1 MYKKQIEEY
10 FNLHKDEM
18 LEDICKVIRIKSDRQ
33 EPKEGMP
40 FGEGVVK
47 VLKEAL
53 DIASNMGF
61 ATNNYDNYVGTV
73 DFNDKEK
80 ALDILAHLDVVPAG
94 DEWTVTEPY
103 EPIIKD
109 GKLYGRGSADDKGP
123 AIVALYALKAVK
135 DLNIPLNK
143 NVRLILGTDEE
154 CGSSDIEYYYKIEKE
169 APMTFSP
176 DADFPVINV
185 EKGGLKANF
194 IADFKED
201 RTLPRIISV
210 NSGVKVNV
218 IPDKAT
224 AVIEGI
230 EKNEVEK
237 YCDTVTNKIG
247 VKFTVNEENNKL
259 YVTLLDNLPK
269 ENMVVNYGASPYPT
283 NYDLDRT
290 IEGIITLKDR
300 DGNISKGKLAEGTDL
315 LTDNRYCIDIT
326 NLKKPFTL
334 EIPSISIVIPE
345 GLNSSDIVELPIP
358 TNEDKININKNI
370 MINNKDE
377 MFIKA
382 NSHVNIVSIQRDGE
396 YYTIE
401 LNYPDNEDREVKML
415 ECVVVPAGNSITTEG
430 ENWFEDGLSGNISKD
445 GNRTITFKLPAL
457 NDDKLFIKVLGS
469 EYEIKGPWKISID

>member
-1 MYKKQIEEY
+1 MDEKLDAKIKQILQENDDIVVPKNIY
-10 FNLHKDEM
+10 KGIDET
-18 LEDICKVIRIKSDRQ
+18 LKSLSNKKTINKKKVIAAASVIIFLSITPLGIKALKGIFYTYIPSTGNIINTDSTIYLLEKTINKKIGSR
-33 EPKEGMP
+33 
-40 FGEGVVK
+40 K
-47 VLKEAL
+47 VTLKEL
-53 DIASNMGF
+53 SYDQKNKMIIVSVEGNGQLPSND
-61 ATNNYDNYVGTV
+61 AT
-73 DFNDKEK
+73 
-80 ALDILAHLDVVPAG
+80 
-94 DEWTVTEPY
+94 
-103 EPIIKD
+103 IKINKYKLKSSTCNIT
-109 GKLYGRGSADDKGP
+109 KLYDTRSYASWSGNYFFEYDKKYNEKNVELEFTLDNGNKAIFNCKLSKAKQVNNISELGSSAFNKNIEIT
-123 AIVALYALKAVK
+123 AIV
-135 DLNIPLNK
+135 D
-143 NVRLILGTDEE
+143 
-154 CGSSDIEYYYKIEKE
+154 
-169 APMTFSP
+169 
-176 DADFPVINV
+176 
-185 EKGGLKANF
+185 
-194 IADFKED
+194 
-201 RTLPRIISV
+201 
-210 NSGVKVNV
+210 
-218 IPDKAT
+218 
-224 AVIEGI
+224 
-230 EKNEVEK
+230 
-237 YCDTVTNKIG
+237 
-247 VKFTVNEENNKL
+247 EENNKL

-445 GNRTITFKLPAL
+445 GNRTITFKLPKQ

>member
-1 MYKKQIEEY
+1 MDEKLDAKIKQILQENDDIVVPKNIY
-10 FNLHKDEM
+10 KGIDET
-18 LEDICKVIRIKSDRQ
+18 LKSLSNKKTINKKKVIAAASVIIFLSITPLGIKALKGIFYTYIPSTGNIINTDSTIYLLEKTINKKIGSR
-33 EPKEGMP
+33 
-40 FGEGVVK
+40 K
-47 VLKEAL
+47 VTLKEL
-53 DIASNMGF
+53 SYDQKNKMIIVSVEGNGQLPSND
-61 ATNNYDNYVGTV
+61 AT
-73 DFNDKEK
+73 
-80 ALDILAHLDVVPAG
+80 
-94 DEWTVTEPY
+94 
-103 EPIIKD
+103 IKINKYKLKSSTCNIT
-109 GKLYGRGSADDKGP
+109 KLYDTRSYASWSGNYFFEYDKKYNEKNVELEFTLDNGNKAIFNCKLSKAKQVNNISELGYSAFNKNIEIT
-123 AIVALYALKAVK
+123 AIV
-135 DLNIPLNK
+135 D
-143 NVRLILGTDEE
+143 
-154 CGSSDIEYYYKIEKE
+154 
-169 APMTFSP
+169 
-176 DADFPVINV
+176 
-185 EKGGLKANF
+185 
-194 IADFKED
+194 
-201 RTLPRIISV
+201 
-210 NSGVKVNV
+210 
-218 IPDKAT
+218 
-224 AVIEGI
+224 
-230 EKNEVEK
+230 
-237 YCDTVTNKIG
+237 
-247 VKFTVNEENNKL
+247 EENNKL

-269 ENMVVNYGASPYPT
+269 ENMIVNYGTSPYPT

-401 LNYPDNEDREVKML
+401 LNYTDNKDREVKML

>member
-1 MYKKQIEEY
+1 MDKKLDAKIKQILQE
-10 FNLHKDEM
+10 NDDIVVPKNISKGIDET
-18 LEDICKVIRIKSDRQ
+18 LKSLSNKKTINKKKVIAAASVIISITITPLGIRALKDMFYTYIPSTGNIISTDSTIYLLEKTINKNIGSR
-33 EPKEGMP
+33 
-40 FGEGVVK
+40 K
-47 VLKEAL
+47 VTLKEL
-53 DIASNMGF
+53 SYDQKNKMIIVSVEGNGQLPSND
-61 ATNNYDNYVGTV
+61 AT
-73 DFNDKEK
+73 
-80 ALDILAHLDVVPAG
+80 
-94 DEWTVTEPY
+94 
-103 EPIIKD
+103 IKINKYKLKSSTCNIT
-109 GKLYGRGSADDKGP
+109 KLYDTRSYDSWSGNYCFEYDKKYNEKNVELEFTLDNGNKAIFNCKLSKAKQVNNISELGYSAFNKNIEIT
-123 AIVALYALKAVK
+123 AIV
-135 DLNIPLNK
+135 D
-143 NVRLILGTDEE
+143 
-154 CGSSDIEYYYKIEKE
+154 
-169 APMTFSP
+169 
-176 DADFPVINV
+176 
-185 EKGGLKANF
+185 
-194 IADFKED
+194 
-201 RTLPRIISV
+201 
-210 NSGVKVNV
+210 
-218 IPDKAT
+218 
-224 AVIEGI
+224 
-230 EKNEVEK
+230 
-237 YCDTVTNKIG
+237 
-247 VKFTVNEENNKL
+247 EENNKL

-269 ENMVVNYGASPYPT
+269 ENMVVNYGASPYPA

-445 GNRTITFKLPAL
+445 GNRTITFKLPKQ
-457 NDDKLFIKVLGS
+457 NEDKLFIKVLGS

>member
-1 MYKKQIEEY
+1 MDKKLDAKIKQILQE
-10 FNLHKDEM
+10 NDDIVVPKNISKGIDET
-18 LEDICKVIRIKSDRQ
+18 LKSLSNKKTINKKKVIAAASVIISITITPLGIRALKDMFYTYIPSTGNIISTDSTIYLLEKTINKKIGSR
-33 EPKEGMP
+33 
-40 FGEGVVK
+40 K
-47 VLKEAL
+47 VTLKELSYDQKNKMIIVSVEGNGQLPSNDATIKINKYKLKSSTCNITKIYDTSSYASWRGNYFFEYDKKYNEKNVELEFTL
-53 DIASNMGF
+53 DNGNKAIFNCKLSKAKQV
-61 ATNNYDNYVGTV
+61 NNISELGYSA
-73 DFNDKEK
+73 FNKNIE
-80 ALDILAHLDVVPAG
+80 I
-94 DEWTVTEPY
+94 T
-103 EPIIKD
+103 
-109 GKLYGRGSADDKGP
+109 
-123 AIVALYALKAVK
+123 AIV
-135 DLNIPLNK
+135 D
-143 NVRLILGTDEE
+143 
-154 CGSSDIEYYYKIEKE
+154 
-169 APMTFSP
+169 
-176 DADFPVINV
+176 
-185 EKGGLKANF
+185 
-194 IADFKED
+194 
-201 RTLPRIISV
+201 
-210 NSGVKVNV
+210 
-218 IPDKAT
+218 
-224 AVIEGI
+224 
-230 EKNEVEK
+230 
-237 YCDTVTNKIG
+237 
-247 VKFTVNEENNKL
+247 EENNKL

-445 GNRTITFKLPAL
+445 GNRTITFKLPKQ

>member
-1 MYKKQIEEY
+1 MDKKLDAKIKQILQE
-10 FNLHKDEM
+10 NDDIVVPKNISKGIDET
-18 LEDICKVIRIKSDRQ
+18 LKSLSNKKTINKKKVIAAASVIIFLSITPLGIKALKDMFYTYIPSTGNIISTDSTIYLLEKTINKKIGSR
-33 EPKEGMP
+33 
-40 FGEGVVK
+40 K
-47 VLKEAL
+47 VTLKEL
-53 DIASNMGF
+53 SYDPKNKMIIVSVEGNGQLPSNE
-61 ATNNYDNYVGTV
+61 AT
-73 DFNDKEK
+73 
-80 ALDILAHLDVVPAG
+80 
-94 DEWTVTEPY
+94 
-103 EPIIKD
+103 IKINKYKLKSSTCNIT
-109 GKLYGRGSADDKGP
+109 KLYDTRSYASWSGNYFFEYDKKYNEKNVELEFTLDNGNKAIFNCKLSKAKQVNNISELGYSAF
-123 AIVALYALKAVK
+123 
-135 DLNIPLNK
+135 NK
-143 NVRLILGTDEE
+143 N
-154 CGSSDIEYYYKIEKE
+154 IEI
-169 APMTFSP
+169 
-176 DADFPVINV
+176 
-185 EKGGLKANF
+185 
-194 IADFKED
+194 
-201 RTLPRIISV
+201 
-210 NSGVKVNV
+210 
-218 IPDKAT
+218 T
-224 AVIEGI
+224 AI
-230 EKNEVEK
+230 
-237 YCDTVTNKIG
+237 
-247 VKFTVNEENNKL
+247 VNEENNKL

-315 LTDNRYCIDIT
+315 LTDNRYCIDVT

-415 ECVVVPAGNSITTEG
+415 ECVVVPARNSITTEG

-445 GNRTITFKLPAL
+445 GNRTITFKLPKQ

>member
-1 MYKKQIEEY
+1 MDKKLDAKIKQILQE
-10 FNLHKDEM
+10 NDDIVVPRNISKGIDET
-18 LEDICKVIRIKSDRQ
+18 LKSLSNKKTINKKKVIAAASVIIFLSITPLGIKALKDMFYTYIPSTGNIISTDSTIYLLEKTINKKIGSR
-33 EPKEGMP
+33 
-40 FGEGVVK
+40 K
-47 VLKEAL
+47 VTLKEL
-53 DIASNMGF
+53 SYDPKNKMIIVSVEGNGQLPSND
-61 ATNNYDNYVGTV
+61 AT
-73 DFNDKEK
+73 
-80 ALDILAHLDVVPAG
+80 
-94 DEWTVTEPY
+94 
-103 EPIIKD
+103 IKINKYKLKSSTCNIT
-109 GKLYGRGSADDKGP
+109 KLYDTRSYASWSGNYFFEYDKKYNEKNVELEFTLDNGNKAIFNCKLSKAKQVNNISELGYSAFNKNIEIT
-123 AIVALYALKAVK
+123 AIV
-135 DLNIPLNK
+135 D
-143 NVRLILGTDEE
+143 
-154 CGSSDIEYYYKIEKE
+154 
-169 APMTFSP
+169 
-176 DADFPVINV
+176 
-185 EKGGLKANF
+185 
-194 IADFKED
+194 
-201 RTLPRIISV
+201 
-210 NSGVKVNV
+210 
-218 IPDKAT
+218 
-224 AVIEGI
+224 
-230 EKNEVEK
+230 
-237 YCDTVTNKIG
+237 
-247 VKFTVNEENNKL
+247 EENNKL

-377 MFIKA
+377 MFIKG

>member
-1 MYKKQIEEY
+1 MDKKLDAKIKQILQE
-10 FNLHKDEM
+10 NDDIVVPRNISKGIDET
-18 LEDICKVIRIKSDRQ
+18 LKSLSNKKTINKKKVIAAASVIIFLSITPLGIKALKDMFYTYIPSTGNIISTDSTIYLLEKTINKKIGSR
-33 EPKEGMP
+33 
-40 FGEGVVK
+40 K
-47 VLKEAL
+47 VTLKEL
-53 DIASNMGF
+53 SYDPKNKMIIVSVEGNGQLPSND
-61 ATNNYDNYVGTV
+61 AT
-73 DFNDKEK
+73 
-80 ALDILAHLDVVPAG
+80 
-94 DEWTVTEPY
+94 
-103 EPIIKD
+103 IKINKYKLKSSTCNIT
-109 GKLYGRGSADDKGP
+109 KLYDTRSYASWSGNYFFEYDKKYNEKNVELEFTLDNGNKAIFNCKLSKAKQVNNISELGYSAFNKNIEIT
-123 AIVALYALKAVK
+123 AIV
-135 DLNIPLNK
+135 D
-143 NVRLILGTDEE
+143 
-154 CGSSDIEYYYKIEKE
+154 
-169 APMTFSP
+169 
-176 DADFPVINV
+176 
-185 EKGGLKANF
+185 
-194 IADFKED
+194 
-201 RTLPRIISV
+201 
-210 NSGVKVNV
+210 
-218 IPDKAT
+218 
-224 AVIEGI
+224 
-230 EKNEVEK
+230 
-237 YCDTVTNKIG
+237 
-247 VKFTVNEENNKL
+247 EENNKL

-401 LNYPDNEDREVKML
+401 LNYPDNKDREVKML

-445 GNRTITFKLPAL
+445 GNRTITFKLPKQ

>member
-1 MYKKQIEEY
+1 MDKKLDAKIKQILQE
-10 FNLHKDEM
+10 NDDIVVPKNISKGIDET
-18 LEDICKVIRIKSDRQ
+18 LKSLSNKKTINKKKVIAAASVIIFLSITPLGIKALKDMFYTYIPSTGNIISTDSTIYLLEKTINKKIGSR
-33 EPKEGMP
+33 
-40 FGEGVVK
+40 K
-47 VLKEAL
+47 VTLKEL
-53 DIASNMGF
+53 SYDPKNKMIIVSVEGNGQLPSNE
-61 ATNNYDNYVGTV
+61 AT
-73 DFNDKEK
+73 
-80 ALDILAHLDVVPAG
+80 
-94 DEWTVTEPY
+94 
-103 EPIIKD
+103 IKINKYKLKSSTCNIT
-109 GKLYGRGSADDKGP
+109 KLYDTRSYASWSGNYCFEYDKKYNEKNVELEFTLDNGNKAIFNCKLSKAKQVNNISELGYSAFNKNIEIT
-123 AIVALYALKAVK
+123 AIV
-135 DLNIPLNK
+135 D
-143 NVRLILGTDEE
+143 
-154 CGSSDIEYYYKIEKE
+154 
-169 APMTFSP
+169 
-176 DADFPVINV
+176 
-185 EKGGLKANF
+185 
-194 IADFKED
+194 
-201 RTLPRIISV
+201 
-210 NSGVKVNV
+210 
-218 IPDKAT
+218 
-224 AVIEGI
+224 
-230 EKNEVEK
+230 
-237 YCDTVTNKIG
+237 
-247 VKFTVNEENNKL
+247 EENNKL

-300 DGNISKGKLAEGTDL
+300 DGNISKGNLAEGTDL

-445 GNRTITFKLPAL
+445 GNRTITFKLPKQ

>member
-1 MYKKQIEEY
+1 MDKKLDAKIKQILQE
-10 FNLHKDEM
+10 NDDIVVPRNISKGIDET
-18 LEDICKVIRIKSDRQ
+18 LKSLSNKKTINKKKVIAAASVIIFLSITPLGIKALKDMFYTYIPSTGNIISTDSTIYLLEKTINKKIGSR
-33 EPKEGMP
+33 
-40 FGEGVVK
+40 K
-47 VLKEAL
+47 VTLKEL
-53 DIASNMGF
+53 SYDPKNKMIIVSVEGNGQLPSNE
-61 ATNNYDNYVGTV
+61 AT
-73 DFNDKEK
+73 
-80 ALDILAHLDVVPAG
+80 
-94 DEWTVTEPY
+94 
-103 EPIIKD
+103 IKINKYKLKSSTCNIT
-109 GKLYGRGSADDKGP
+109 KLYDTRSYASWSGNYCFEYDKKYNEKNVELEFTLDNGNKAIFNCKLSKAKQVNNISELGYSAFNKNIEIT
-123 AIVALYALKAVK
+123 AIV
-135 DLNIPLNK
+135 D
-143 NVRLILGTDEE
+143 
-154 CGSSDIEYYYKIEKE
+154 
-169 APMTFSP
+169 
-176 DADFPVINV
+176 
-185 EKGGLKANF
+185 
-194 IADFKED
+194 
-201 RTLPRIISV
+201 
-210 NSGVKVNV
+210 
-218 IPDKAT
+218 
-224 AVIEGI
+224 
-230 EKNEVEK
+230 
-237 YCDTVTNKIG
+237 
-247 VKFTVNEENNKL
+247 EENNKL

-401 LNYPDNEDREVKML
+401 LNYPDHEDREVKML

-445 GNRTITFKLPAL
+445 GNRTITFKLPKQ

>member
-1 MYKKQIEEY
+1 MDKKLDAKIKQILQE
-10 FNLHKDEM
+10 NDDIVVPRNISKGIDET
-18 LEDICKVIRIKSDRQ
+18 LKSLSNKKTINKKKVIAAASVIIFLSITPLGIKALKDMFYTYIPSTGNIISTDSTIYLLEKTINKKIGSR
-33 EPKEGMP
+33 
-40 FGEGVVK
+40 K
-47 VLKEAL
+47 VTLKEL
-53 DIASNMGF
+53 SYDPKNKMIIVSVEGNGQLPSNE
-61 ATNNYDNYVGTV
+61 AT
-73 DFNDKEK
+73 
-80 ALDILAHLDVVPAG
+80 
-94 DEWTVTEPY
+94 
-103 EPIIKD
+103 IKINKYKLKSSTCNIT
-109 GKLYGRGSADDKGP
+109 KLYDTRSYASWSGNYFFEYDKKYNEKNVELEFTLDNGNKAIFNCKLSKAKQVNNISELGYSAFNKNIEIT
-123 AIVALYALKAVK
+123 AIV
-135 DLNIPLNK
+135 D
-143 NVRLILGTDEE
+143 
-154 CGSSDIEYYYKIEKE
+154 
-169 APMTFSP
+169 
-176 DADFPVINV
+176 
-185 EKGGLKANF
+185 
-194 IADFKED
+194 
-201 RTLPRIISV
+201 
-210 NSGVKVNV
+210 
-218 IPDKAT
+218 
-224 AVIEGI
+224 
-230 EKNEVEK
+230 
-237 YCDTVTNKIG
+237 
-247 VKFTVNEENNKL
+247 EENNKL

-377 MFIKA
+377 MFIKG

>member
-1 MYKKQIEEY
+1 MDEKLDAKIKQILQENDDIVVPKKIY
-10 FNLHKDEM
+10 KGIDET
-18 LEDICKVIRIKSDRQ
+18 LKSLSNKKTINKKKVIAAASVIISITITPLGIRALKDMFYTYIPSTGNIINTDSTIYLLEKTINKNIGSR
-33 EPKEGMP
+33 
-40 FGEGVVK
+40 K
-47 VLKEAL
+47 VTLKEL
-53 DIASNMGF
+53 SYDQKNKMIIVSVEGNGQLPSNE
-61 ATNNYDNYVGTV
+61 AT
-73 DFNDKEK
+73 
-80 ALDILAHLDVVPAG
+80 
-94 DEWTVTEPY
+94 
-103 EPIIKD
+103 IKINKYKLKSSTCNIT
-109 GKLYGRGSADDKGP
+109 KLYDTRSYDSWSGNYCFEYDKKYNEKNVELEFTLDNGNKAIFNCKLSKAKQVNNISELGYSAFNKNIEIT
-123 AIVALYALKAVK
+123 AIV
-135 DLNIPLNK
+135 D
-143 NVRLILGTDEE
+143 
-154 CGSSDIEYYYKIEKE
+154 
-169 APMTFSP
+169 
-176 DADFPVINV
+176 
-185 EKGGLKANF
+185 
-194 IADFKED
+194 
-201 RTLPRIISV
+201 
-210 NSGVKVNV
+210 
-218 IPDKAT
+218 
-224 AVIEGI
+224 
-230 EKNEVEK
+230 
-237 YCDTVTNKIG
+237 
-247 VKFTVNEENNKL
+247 EENNKL

-377 MFIKA
+377 MFIKV

-445 GNRTITFKLPAL
+445 GNRTITFKLPKQ

-469 EYEIKGPWKISID
+469 EYKIKGP

>member
-1 MYKKQIEEY
+1 MDKKLDAKIKQILQE
-10 FNLHKDEM
+10 NDDIVVPKNISKGIDET
-18 LEDICKVIRIKSDRQ
+18 LKSLSNKKTINKKKVIAAASVIIFLSITPLGIKALKDMFYTYIPSTGNIISTDSTIYLLEKTINKKIGSR
-33 EPKEGMP
+33 
-40 FGEGVVK
+40 K
-47 VLKEAL
+47 VTLKEL
-53 DIASNMGF
+53 SYDPKNKMIIVSVEGNGQLPSNE
-61 ATNNYDNYVGTV
+61 AT
-73 DFNDKEK
+73 
-80 ALDILAHLDVVPAG
+80 
-94 DEWTVTEPY
+94 
-103 EPIIKD
+103 IKINKYKLKSSTCNIT
-109 GKLYGRGSADDKGP
+109 KLYDTRSYASWSGNYFFEYDKKYNEKNVELEFTLDNGNKAIFNCKLSKAKQVNNISELGYSAFNKNIEIT
-123 AIVALYALKAVK
+123 AIV
-135 DLNIPLNK
+135 D
-143 NVRLILGTDEE
+143 
-154 CGSSDIEYYYKIEKE
+154 
-169 APMTFSP
+169 
-176 DADFPVINV
+176 
-185 EKGGLKANF
+185 
-194 IADFKED
+194 
-201 RTLPRIISV
+201 
-210 NSGVKVNV
+210 
-218 IPDKAT
+218 
-224 AVIEGI
+224 
-230 EKNEVEK
+230 
-237 YCDTVTNKIG
+237 
-247 VKFTVNEENNKL
+247 EENNKL

-315 LTDNRYCIDIT
+315 LTDNRYCIDVT

-415 ECVVVPAGNSITTEG
+415 ECVVVPARNSITTEG

>member
-1 MYKKQIEEY
+1 MDEKLDAKIKQILQE
-10 FNLHKDEM
+10 NDDIVVPRNISKGIDET
-18 LEDICKVIRIKSDRQ
+18 LKSLSNKKTINKKKVIAAASVIIFLSITPLGIKALKGIFYTYIPSTGNIINTDSTIYLLEKTINKKIGSR
-33 EPKEGMP
+33 
-40 FGEGVVK
+40 K
-47 VLKEAL
+47 VTLKEL
-53 DIASNMGF
+53 SYDPKNKMIIVSVEGNGQLPSND
-61 ATNNYDNYVGTV
+61 AT
-73 DFNDKEK
+73 
-80 ALDILAHLDVVPAG
+80 
-94 DEWTVTEPY
+94 
-103 EPIIKD
+103 IKINKYKLKSSTCNIT
-109 GKLYGRGSADDKGP
+109 KLYDTRSYASWSGNYFFEYDKKYNEKNVELEFTLDNGNKAIFNCKLSKAKQVNNISELGYSAFNKNIEIT
-123 AIVALYALKAVK
+123 AIV
-135 DLNIPLNK
+135 D
-143 NVRLILGTDEE
+143 
-154 CGSSDIEYYYKIEKE
+154 
-169 APMTFSP
+169 
-176 DADFPVINV
+176 
-185 EKGGLKANF
+185 
-194 IADFKED
+194 
-201 RTLPRIISV
+201 
-210 NSGVKVNV
+210 
-218 IPDKAT
+218 
-224 AVIEGI
+224 
-230 EKNEVEK
+230 
-237 YCDTVTNKIG
+237 
-247 VKFTVNEENNKL
+247 EENNKL

-269 ENMVVNYGASPYPT
+269 ENMIVNYGTSPYPT

-401 LNYPDNEDREVKML
+401 LNYPDNKDREVKML

>member
-1 MYKKQIEEY
+1 MDKKLDAKIKQILQE
-10 FNLHKDEM
+10 NDDIVVPKNISKGIDET
-18 LEDICKVIRIKSDRQ
+18 LKSLSNKKTINKKKVIAAASVIISITITPLGIRALKDMFYTYIPSTGNIISTDSTIYLLEKTINKNIGSR
-33 EPKEGMP
+33 
-40 FGEGVVK
+40 K
-47 VLKEAL
+47 VTLKELSYDQKNKMIIVSVEGNGQLPSNDATIKINKYKLKSSTCNITKIYDTSSYASWRGNYFFEYDKKYNEKNVELEFTL
-53 DIASNMGF
+53 DNGNKAIFNCKLSKAKQV
-61 ATNNYDNYVGTV
+61 NNISELGYSA
-73 DFNDKEK
+73 FNKNIE
-80 ALDILAHLDVVPAG
+80 I
-94 DEWTVTEPY
+94 T
-103 EPIIKD
+103 
-109 GKLYGRGSADDKGP
+109 
-123 AIVALYALKAVK
+123 AIV
-135 DLNIPLNK
+135 D
-143 NVRLILGTDEE
+143 
-154 CGSSDIEYYYKIEKE
+154 
-169 APMTFSP
+169 
-176 DADFPVINV
+176 
-185 EKGGLKANF
+185 
-194 IADFKED
+194 
-201 RTLPRIISV
+201 
-210 NSGVKVNV
+210 
-218 IPDKAT
+218 
-224 AVIEGI
+224 
-230 EKNEVEK
+230 
-237 YCDTVTNKIG
+237 
-247 VKFTVNEENNKL
+247 EENNKL

-445 GNRTITFKLPAL
+445 GNRTITFKLPKQ

>member
-1 MYKKQIEEY
+1 MDKKLDAKIKQILQE
-10 FNLHKDEM
+10 NDDIVVPRNISKGIDET
-18 LEDICKVIRIKSDRQ
+18 LKSLSNKKTINKKKVIAAASVIIFLSITPLGIKALKDMFYTYIPSTGNIISTDSTIYLLEKTINKKIGSR
-33 EPKEGMP
+33 
-40 FGEGVVK
+40 K
-47 VLKEAL
+47 VTLKELSYDPKNKMIIVSVEGNGQLPSNEATIKINKYKLKSSTCNITKIYDTSSYASWRGNYFFEYDKKYNEKNVELEFTL
-53 DIASNMGF
+53 DNGNKAIFNCKLSKAKQV
-61 ATNNYDNYVGTV
+61 NNISELGYSA
-73 DFNDKEK
+73 FNKNIE
-80 ALDILAHLDVVPAG
+80 I
-94 DEWTVTEPY
+94 T
-103 EPIIKD
+103 
-109 GKLYGRGSADDKGP
+109 
-123 AIVALYALKAVK
+123 AIV
-135 DLNIPLNK
+135 D
-143 NVRLILGTDEE
+143 
-154 CGSSDIEYYYKIEKE
+154 
-169 APMTFSP
+169 
-176 DADFPVINV
+176 
-185 EKGGLKANF
+185 
-194 IADFKED
+194 
-201 RTLPRIISV
+201 
-210 NSGVKVNV
+210 
-218 IPDKAT
+218 
-224 AVIEGI
+224 
-230 EKNEVEK
+230 
-237 YCDTVTNKIG
+237 
-247 VKFTVNEENNKL
+247 EENNKL

-315 LTDNRYCIDIT
+315 LTDNRYCMDIT
-326 NLKKPFTL
+326 NFKKPFTL

-345 GLNSSDIVELPIP
+345 GLNSSDIIELPIP

-415 ECVVVPAGNSITTEG
+415 ECVVVPAGNSIITEG

-469 EYEIKGPWKISID
+469 EYKIKGPWKISID

>member
-1 MYKKQIEEY
+1 MDEKLDAKIKQILQENDDIVVPKNIY
-10 FNLHKDEM
+10 KGIDET
-18 LEDICKVIRIKSDRQ
+18 LKSLSNKKTINKKKVIAAASVIIFLSITPLGIKALKDMFYTYIPSTGNIISTDSTIYLLEKTINKKIGSR
-33 EPKEGMP
+33 
-40 FGEGVVK
+40 K
-47 VLKEAL
+47 VTLKEL
-53 DIASNMGF
+53 SYDPKNKMIIVSVEGNGQLPSNE
-61 ATNNYDNYVGTV
+61 AT
-73 DFNDKEK
+73 
-80 ALDILAHLDVVPAG
+80 
-94 DEWTVTEPY
+94 
-103 EPIIKD
+103 IKINKYKLKSSTCNIT
-109 GKLYGRGSADDKGP
+109 KLYDTRSYASWSGNYFFEYDKKYNEKNVELEFTLDNGNKAIFNCKLSKAKQVNNISELGYSAFNKNIEIT
-123 AIVALYALKAVK
+123 AIV
-135 DLNIPLNK
+135 D
-143 NVRLILGTDEE
+143 
-154 CGSSDIEYYYKIEKE
+154 
-169 APMTFSP
+169 
-176 DADFPVINV
+176 
-185 EKGGLKANF
+185 
-194 IADFKED
+194 
-201 RTLPRIISV
+201 
-210 NSGVKVNV
+210 
-218 IPDKAT
+218 
-224 AVIEGI
+224 
-230 EKNEVEK
+230 
-237 YCDTVTNKIG
+237 
-247 VKFTVNEENNKL
+247 EENNKL

-401 LNYPDNEDREVKML
+401 LNYPDNKDREVKML

>member
-1 MYKKQIEEY
+1 MDKKLDAKIKQILQE
-10 FNLHKDEM
+10 NDDIVVPKNISKGIDET
-18 LEDICKVIRIKSDRQ
+18 LKSLSNKKTINKKKVIAAASVIIFLSITPLGIKALKDMFYTYIPSTGNIISTDSTIYLLEKTINKKIGSR
-33 EPKEGMP
+33 
-40 FGEGVVK
+40 K
-47 VLKEAL
+47 VTLKEL
-53 DIASNMGF
+53 SYDPKNKMIIVSVEGNGQLPSNE
-61 ATNNYDNYVGTV
+61 AT
-73 DFNDKEK
+73 
-80 ALDILAHLDVVPAG
+80 
-94 DEWTVTEPY
+94 
-103 EPIIKD
+103 IKINKYKLKSSTCNIT
-109 GKLYGRGSADDKGP
+109 KLYDTRSYASWSGNYFFEYDKKYNEKNVELEFTLDNGNKAIFNCKLSKAKQVNNISELGYSAFNKNIEIT
-123 AIVALYALKAVK
+123 AIV
-135 DLNIPLNK
+135 D
-143 NVRLILGTDEE
+143 
-154 CGSSDIEYYYKIEKE
+154 
-169 APMTFSP
+169 
-176 DADFPVINV
+176 
-185 EKGGLKANF
+185 
-194 IADFKED
+194 
-201 RTLPRIISV
+201 
-210 NSGVKVNV
+210 
-218 IPDKAT
+218 
-224 AVIEGI
+224 
-230 EKNEVEK
+230 
-237 YCDTVTNKIG
+237 
-247 VKFTVNEENNKL
+247 EENNKL

-315 LTDNRYCIDIT
+315 LTDNRYCIDVT

-401 LNYPDNEDREVKML
+401 LNYPDNKDREVKML

-445 GNRTITFKLPAL
+445 GNRTITFKLPKQ

>member
-1 MYKKQIEEY
+1 MDEKLDAKIKQILQENDDIVVPKNIY
-10 FNLHKDEM
+10 KGIDET
-18 LEDICKVIRIKSDRQ
+18 LKSLSNKKTINKKKVIAAASVIIFLSITPLGIKALKDMFYTYIPSTGNIISTVCTIYLLEKTINKKIGSR
-33 EPKEGMP
+33 
-40 FGEGVVK
+40 K
-47 VLKEAL
+47 VTLKEL
-53 DIASNMGF
+53 SYDQKNKMIIVSVEGNGQLPSND
-61 ATNNYDNYVGTV
+61 AT
-73 DFNDKEK
+73 
-80 ALDILAHLDVVPAG
+80 
-94 DEWTVTEPY
+94 
-103 EPIIKD
+103 IKINKYKLKSSTCNIT
-109 GKLYGRGSADDKGP
+109 KLYDTRSYASWSGNYFFEYDKKYNEKNVELEFTLDNGNKAIFNCKLSKAKQVNNISELGYSAFNKNIEIT
-123 AIVALYALKAVK
+123 AIV
-135 DLNIPLNK
+135 D
-143 NVRLILGTDEE
+143 
-154 CGSSDIEYYYKIEKE
+154 
-169 APMTFSP
+169 
-176 DADFPVINV
+176 
-185 EKGGLKANF
+185 
-194 IADFKED
+194 
-201 RTLPRIISV
+201 
-210 NSGVKVNV
+210 
-218 IPDKAT
+218 
-224 AVIEGI
+224 
-230 EKNEVEK
+230 
-237 YCDTVTNKIG
+237 
-247 VKFTVNEENNKL
+247 EENNKL

-269 ENMVVNYGASPYPT
+269 ENMVVNYGVSPYPT

-445 GNRTITFKLPAL
+445 GNRTITFKLPKQ

>member
-1 MYKKQIEEY
+1 MDKKLDAKIKQILQE
-10 FNLHKDEM
+10 NDDIVVPRNISKGIDET
-18 LEDICKVIRIKSDRQ
+18 LKSLSNKKTINKKKVIAAASVIIFLSITPLGIKALKDMFYTYIPSTGNIISTDSTIYLLEKTINKKIGSR
-33 EPKEGMP
+33 
-40 FGEGVVK
+40 K
-47 VLKEAL
+47 VTLKEL
-53 DIASNMGF
+53 SYDPKNKMIIVSVEGNGQLPSNE
-61 ATNNYDNYVGTV
+61 AT
-73 DFNDKEK
+73 
-80 ALDILAHLDVVPAG
+80 
-94 DEWTVTEPY
+94 
-103 EPIIKD
+103 IKINKYKLKSSTCNIT
-109 GKLYGRGSADDKGP
+109 KLYDTRSYASWSGNYFFEYDKKYNEKNVELEFTLDNGNKAIFNCKLSKAKQVNNISELGYSAFNKNIEIT
-123 AIVALYALKAVK
+123 AIV
-135 DLNIPLNK
+135 D
-143 NVRLILGTDEE
+143 
-154 CGSSDIEYYYKIEKE
+154 
-169 APMTFSP
+169 
-176 DADFPVINV
+176 
-185 EKGGLKANF
+185 
-194 IADFKED
+194 
-201 RTLPRIISV
+201 
-210 NSGVKVNV
+210 
-218 IPDKAT
+218 
-224 AVIEGI
+224 
-230 EKNEVEK
+230 
-237 YCDTVTNKIG
+237 
-247 VKFTVNEENNKL
+247 EENNKL

-401 LNYPDNEDREVKML
+401 LNYPDNKDREVKML

-445 GNRTITFKLPAL
+445 GNRTITFKLPKQ

>member
-1 MYKKQIEEY
+1 MDKKLDAKIKQILQE
-10 FNLHKDEM
+10 NDDIVVPRNISKGIDET
-18 LEDICKVIRIKSDRQ
+18 LKSLSNKKTINKKKVIAAASVIIFLSITPLGIKALKDMFYTYIPSTGNIISTDSTIYLLEKTINKKIGSR
-33 EPKEGMP
+33 
-40 FGEGVVK
+40 K
-47 VLKEAL
+47 VTLKEL
-53 DIASNMGF
+53 SYDPKNKMIIVSVEGNGQLPSNE
-61 ATNNYDNYVGTV
+61 AT
-73 DFNDKEK
+73 
-80 ALDILAHLDVVPAG
+80 
-94 DEWTVTEPY
+94 
-103 EPIIKD
+103 IKINKYKLKSSTCNIT
-109 GKLYGRGSADDKGP
+109 KLYDTRSYDSWSGNYCFEYDKKYNEKNVELEFTLDNGNKAIFNCKLSKAKQVNNISELGYSAFNKNIEIT
-123 AIVALYALKAVK
+123 AIV
-135 DLNIPLNK
+135 D
-143 NVRLILGTDEE
+143 
-154 CGSSDIEYYYKIEKE
+154 
-169 APMTFSP
+169 
-176 DADFPVINV
+176 
-185 EKGGLKANF
+185 
-194 IADFKED
+194 
-201 RTLPRIISV
+201 
-210 NSGVKVNV
+210 
-218 IPDKAT
+218 
-224 AVIEGI
+224 
-230 EKNEVEK
+230 
-237 YCDTVTNKIG
+237 
-247 VKFTVNEENNKL
+247 EENNKL

-445 GNRTITFKLPAL
+445 GNRTITFKLPNQ

>member
-1 MYKKQIEEY
+1 MDKKLDAKIKQILQE
-10 FNLHKDEM
+10 NDDIVVPRNISKGIDET
-18 LEDICKVIRIKSDRQ
+18 LKSLSNKKTINKKKVIAAASVIIFLSITPLGIKALKDMFYTYIPSTGNIISTDSTIYLLEKTINKKIGSR
-33 EPKEGMP
+33 
-40 FGEGVVK
+40 K
-47 VLKEAL
+47 VTLKEL
-53 DIASNMGF
+53 SYDPKNKMIIVSVEGNGQLPSNE
-61 ATNNYDNYVGTV
+61 AT
-73 DFNDKEK
+73 
-80 ALDILAHLDVVPAG
+80 
-94 DEWTVTEPY
+94 
-103 EPIIKD
+103 IKINKYKLKSSTCNIT
-109 GKLYGRGSADDKGP
+109 KLYDTRSYASWSGNYFFEYDKKYNEKNVELEFTLDNGNKAIFNCKLSKAKQVNNISELGYSAFNKNIEIT
-123 AIVALYALKAVK
+123 AIV
-135 DLNIPLNK
+135 D
-143 NVRLILGTDEE
+143 
-154 CGSSDIEYYYKIEKE
+154 
-169 APMTFSP
+169 
-176 DADFPVINV
+176 
-185 EKGGLKANF
+185 
-194 IADFKED
+194 
-201 RTLPRIISV
+201 
-210 NSGVKVNV
+210 
-218 IPDKAT
+218 
-224 AVIEGI
+224 
-230 EKNEVEK
+230 
-237 YCDTVTNKIG
+237 
-247 VKFTVNEENNKL
+247 EENNKL

-315 LTDNRYCIDIT
+315 LADNIYCIDIT

-401 LNYPDNEDREVKML
+401 LNYPDNKDREVKML

-445 GNRTITFKLPAL
+445 GNRTITFKLPKQ

>member
-1 MYKKQIEEY
+1 MDKKLDAKIKQILQE
-10 FNLHKDEM
+10 NDDIVVPRNISKGIDET
-18 LEDICKVIRIKSDRQ
+18 LKSLSNKKTINKKKVIAAASVIIFLSITPLGIKALKDMFYTYIPSTGNIISTDSTIYLLEKTINKDIGSR
-33 EPKEGMP
+33 
-40 FGEGVVK
+40 K
-47 VLKEAL
+47 VTLKEL
-53 DIASNMGF
+53 SYDPKNKMIIVSVEGNGQLPSNE
-61 ATNNYDNYVGTV
+61 AT
-73 DFNDKEK
+73 
-80 ALDILAHLDVVPAG
+80 
-94 DEWTVTEPY
+94 
-103 EPIIKD
+103 IKINKYKLKSSTCNIT
-109 GKLYGRGSADDKGP
+109 KLYDTRSYASWSGNYCFEYDKKYNEKNVELEFTLDNGNKAIFNCKLSKAKQVNNISELGYSAFNKNIEIT
-123 AIVALYALKAVK
+123 AIV
-135 DLNIPLNK
+135 D
-143 NVRLILGTDEE
+143 
-154 CGSSDIEYYYKIEKE
+154 
-169 APMTFSP
+169 
-176 DADFPVINV
+176 
-185 EKGGLKANF
+185 
-194 IADFKED
+194 
-201 RTLPRIISV
+201 
-210 NSGVKVNV
+210 
-218 IPDKAT
+218 
-224 AVIEGI
+224 
-230 EKNEVEK
+230 
-237 YCDTVTNKIG
+237 
-247 VKFTVNEENNKL
+247 EENNKL

-445 GNRTITFKLPAL
+445 GNRTITFKLPKQ

>member
-1 MYKKQIEEY
+1 MDKKLDAKIKQILQE
-10 FNLHKDEM
+10 NDDIVVPKNISKGIDET
-18 LEDICKVIRIKSDRQ
+18 LKSLSNKKTINKKKVIAAASVIISITITPLGIRALKDMFYTYIPSTGNIISTDSTIYLLEKTINKKIGSR
-33 EPKEGMP
+33 
-40 FGEGVVK
+40 K
-47 VLKEAL
+47 VTLKEL
-53 DIASNMGF
+53 SYDQKNKMIIVSVEGNGQLPSND
-61 ATNNYDNYVGTV
+61 AT
-73 DFNDKEK
+73 
-80 ALDILAHLDVVPAG
+80 
-94 DEWTVTEPY
+94 
-103 EPIIKD
+103 IKINKYKLKSSTCNIT
-109 GKLYGRGSADDKGP
+109 KLYDTRSYASWSGNYFFEYDKKYNEKNVELEFTLDNGNKAIFNCKLSKAKQVNNISELGYSAFNKNIEIT
-123 AIVALYALKAVK
+123 AIV
-135 DLNIPLNK
+135 D
-143 NVRLILGTDEE
+143 
-154 CGSSDIEYYYKIEKE
+154 
-169 APMTFSP
+169 
-176 DADFPVINV
+176 
-185 EKGGLKANF
+185 
-194 IADFKED
+194 
-201 RTLPRIISV
+201 
-210 NSGVKVNV
+210 
-218 IPDKAT
+218 
-224 AVIEGI
+224 
-230 EKNEVEK
+230 
-237 YCDTVTNKIG
+237 
-247 VKFTVNEENNKL
+247 EENNKL

-269 ENMVVNYGASPYPT
+269 ENMVVNYGASPYPA

-445 GNRTITFKLPAL
+445 GNRTITFKLPKQ

>member
-1 MYKKQIEEY
+1 MDEKLDAKIKQILQE
-10 FNLHKDEM
+10 NDDIVVPRNISKGIDET
-18 LEDICKVIRIKSDRQ
+18 LKSLSNKKTINKKKVIAAASVIIFLSITPLGIKALKDMFYTYIPSTGNIISTDSTIYLLEKTINKKIGSR
-33 EPKEGMP
+33 
-40 FGEGVVK
+40 K
-47 VLKEAL
+47 VTLKEL
-53 DIASNMGF
+53 SYDPKNKMIIVSVEGNGQLPSNE
-61 ATNNYDNYVGTV
+61 AT
-73 DFNDKEK
+73 
-80 ALDILAHLDVVPAG
+80 
-94 DEWTVTEPY
+94 
-103 EPIIKD
+103 IKINKYKLKSSTCNIT
-109 GKLYGRGSADDKGP
+109 KLYDTRSYASWSGNYCFEYDKKYNEKNVELEFTLDNGNKAIFNCKLSKAKQVNNISELGYSAFNKNIEIT
-123 AIVALYALKAVK
+123 AIV
-135 DLNIPLNK
+135 D
-143 NVRLILGTDEE
+143 
-154 CGSSDIEYYYKIEKE
+154 
-169 APMTFSP
+169 
-176 DADFPVINV
+176 
-185 EKGGLKANF
+185 
-194 IADFKED
+194 
-201 RTLPRIISV
+201 
-210 NSGVKVNV
+210 
-218 IPDKAT
+218 
-224 AVIEGI
+224 
-230 EKNEVEK
+230 
-237 YCDTVTNKIG
+237 
-247 VKFTVNEENNKL
+247 EENNKL